1 MIIDPREDDREDY
14 PEPTTDR
21 PDYDENGEPN
31 E

>member
-1 MIIDPREDDREDY
+1 MTDQDIEKLIDN
-14 PEPTTDR
+14 EPSQDR